1 MSKGK
6 IVGIATLLILFII
19 LATNTSSSQDSFQR
33 GIYGIKDNYPISAST
48 PIPSTYLNWFNGTGN
63 SLNGFTSYFNTI
75 FGSLTVN
82 NSYTFPTFHNGTIPV
97 PSIPGYN
104 AYAVNVS
111 IFNNETNAT
120 TERLSTTSPYPP
132 FNPSDSDDVQS
143 ITAGASAM
151 DGIAQNF
158 NIPLLANLTEVQVYA
173 DVSVH
178 GGDTGNVYF
187 QIRNDSSN
195 NLYPYSN
202 VRYNLG
208 LNGLPSWGSTQW
220 QIV

>member
-120 TERLSTTSPYPP
+120 TERLSTTSPSP
-132 FNPSDSDDVQS
+132 NLSASDSVYS
-143 ITAGASAM
+143 LAAGASSM

-173 DVSVH
+173 DINIH
-178 GGDTGNVYF
+178 G
-187 QIRNDSSN
+187 
-195 NLYPYSN
+195 
-202 VRYNLG
+202 
-208 LNGLPSWGSTQW
+208 
-220 QIV
+220 